1 MLLWFIA
8 LMATLVILG
17 GIVLYQNKQ
26 MAKLEELHYKEK
38 EEIFNRYMAG
48 DYKAYRY
55 FKDENPVVVDD
66 MRKTMEKERERAKT
80 REEIEREEAASR
92 F

>member
-1 MLLWFIA
+1 MILWFIA
-8 LMATLVILG
+8 LMAALVILG
-17 GIVLYQNKQ
+17 GIVLYQNIE

>member
-1 MLLWFIA
+1 
-8 LMATLVILG
+8 MAALVIFG
-17 GIVLYQNKQ
+17 GIILYQNIE
-26 MAKLEELHYKEK
+26 MAKLEKLHYKEK

>member
-1 MLLWFIA
+1 MVA
-8 LMATLVILG
+8 LVILG
-17 GIVLYQNKQ
+17 GIVLYQNIE

>member
-8 LMATLVILG
+8 LMAALVILG
-17 GIVLYQNKQ
+17 GIVLYQNIE

>member
-8 LMATLVILG
+8 LMVALVILG
-17 GIVLYQNKQ
+17 GIIFYQNIE

-66 MRKTMEKERERAKT
+66 MRKTMEKEREKAKT

>member
-8 LMATLVILG
+8 LIVALVILG
-17 GIVLYQNKQ
+17 GIIFYQNIE

>member
-8 LMATLVILG
+8 LMVALVILG
-17 GIVLYQNKQ
+17 GIIFYQNIE

>member
-1 MLLWFIA
+1 MILWFIA
-8 LMATLVILG
+8 LMAALVILG
-17 GIVLYQNKQ
+17 GIILYQNIE

>member
-8 LMATLVILG
+8 LMAALVILG
-17 GIVLYQNKQ
+17 GIILYQNIE

>member
-1 MLLWFIA
+1 
-8 LMATLVILG
+8 
-17 GIVLYQNKQ
+17 

>member
-8 LMATLVILG
+8 LMAALVILG
-17 GIVLYQNKQ
+17 GIIFYQNIE

-66 MRKTMEKERERAKT
+66 MKKTMEKERERAKT

>member
-8 LMATLVILG
+8 LMAALVILG
-17 GIVLYQNKQ
+17 GIIFYQNIE

>member
-1 MLLWFIA
+1 MVA
-8 LMATLVILG
+8 LVILG
-17 GIVLYQNKQ
+17 GIIFYQNIE

>member
-1 MLLWFIA
+1 
-8 LMATLVILG
+8 MAALVILG
-17 GIVLYQNKQ
+17 GIIFYQNIE

>member
-1 MLLWFIA
+1 MILWFIA

>member
-1 MLLWFIA
+1 MAA
-8 LMATLVILG
+8 LIILG
-17 GIVLYQNKQ
+17 GIILYQNKQ
-26 MAKLEELHYKEK
+26 IAKLQELHYKEK

-55 FKDENPVVVDD
+55 FKDENPVVVDN
-66 MRKTMEKERERAKT
+66 MKKTMEKERERAKT
-80 REEIEREEAASR
+80 QEEIEREEAALR

>member
-1 MLLWFIA
+1 MILWFIA
-8 LMATLVILG
+8 LMVALVILG
-17 GIVLYQNKQ
+17 GIIFYQNIE

>member
-8 LMATLVILG
+8 LMVALVILG
-17 GIVLYQNKQ
+17 GIILYQNIE

>member
-1 MLLWFIA
+1 MVA
-8 LMATLVILG
+8 LVILG
-17 GIVLYQNKQ
+17 GIILYQNIE